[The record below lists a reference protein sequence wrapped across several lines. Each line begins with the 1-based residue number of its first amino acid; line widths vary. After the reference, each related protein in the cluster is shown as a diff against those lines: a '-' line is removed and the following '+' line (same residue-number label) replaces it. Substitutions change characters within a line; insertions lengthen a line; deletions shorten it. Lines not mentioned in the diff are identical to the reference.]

1 MSEELYSNI
10 TIDDVQEKIWLRENK
25 LPSNDDS
32 HRSYL
37 RHKEMLEQR
46 ENLLEIYNKK
56 EIYPPFDYKLL
67 FEGILESLPL
77 LSTEDMD
84 QCILNRIP
92 DNNENNNKLRFLQCK
107 IGGKYKALP
116 KTSDDIE
123 NIQNLFLREK
133 RKISEGVYG
142 VMVQSS
148 VGLSDGKE
156 EAVVVKIP
164 KQWTYETIYEA
175 FINFYI
181 INRFVK
187 EIHDLGDDYAQLVS
201 SYGFFTC
208 NQEKPDQPCNKEN
221 DIKNSSIINSYVYLI
236 QQYIPSSITMQK
248 YLSKKP
254 GDTQNFIK
262 ILIKIFRTLSILQKS
277 SFKVNHMDLHD
288 GNILLG
294 IETDEKTWNGKVWII
309 DWGRSSFTY
318 KNKRFENIA
327 GSIGEF
333 YTNYIDN
340 ESIIYYEDSGGH
352 GYSTPEFEINGALHD
367 FNKIMFYIPANIHN
381 ISKIRIKLLS
391 RLFPEYQDF
400 IKKNSELLKIWGM
413 AYDDKKSDITN
424 NKSLKKIVDTMK
436 EWTYEKIVILLQ
448 LILDNPSKNVEEIII
463 IVQLL
468 VNNPSKNVEDIIRI
482 INPNDFYDFRDS
494 DLRGINFE
502 GIDISDFDF
511 RGNDVDLTGSIS
523 KNFFGFSIKK
533 NIKKSR
539 RTTKRR

>member
-1 MSEELYSNI
+1 MSEELYSN
-10 TIDDVQEKIWLRENK
+10 VQEKIWLRENK

-37 RHKEMLEQR
+37 RHKQMLEQR
-46 ENLLEIYNKK
+46 ENLLEIYHKK
-56 EIYPPFDYKLL
+56 EIIHPSFDYELL
-67 FEGILESLPL
+67 FEGILDSLPL

-116 KTSDDIE
+116 QTSDDIE
-123 NIQNLFLREK
+123 NIQKLFLREK
-133 RKISEGVYG
+133 RTISDGVYG

-164 KQWTYETIYEA
+164 KKWTSETVYEA

-181 INRFVK
+181 INQFVK
-187 EIHDLGDDYAQLVS
+187 EIHDLGDEYAQLVS

-208 NQEKPDQPCNKEN
+208 NQEKPDRPCNKEN
-221 DIKNSSIINSYVYLI
+221 DIKNSSIINSYLYLI
-236 QQYIPSSITMQK
+236 QQYIPSSITMQT

-277 SFKVNHMDLHD
+277 SFKVNHMDLHC

-318 KNKRFENIA
+318 KNKRFENII

-333 YTNYIDN
+333 YTNYMDPA
-340 ESIIYYEDSGGH
+340 DSGLD
-352 GYSTPEFEINGALHD
+352 TPEFEINGALHD
-367 FNKIMFYIPANIHN
+367 FNKIMFYIPT

-391 RLFPEYQDF
+391 RLFPETEYQDF

-413 AYDDKKSDITN
+413 AYDDKRSDITN
-424 NKSLKKIVDTMK
+424 NNSLKKIVDTMK

-468 VNNPSKNVEDIIRI
+468 FNNPSKNVEDIIRI
-482 INPNDFYDFRDS
+482 INPQDFYDFRDA

-533 NIKKSR
+533 NKK
-539 RTTKRR
+539 TTRLQKRRYNHYNH